1 MGVFR
6 SKTMVFNQDDKPVM
20 SYIAKVLMQRREPQA
35 ADPRRSCPSGSTSGS
50 GAIARILA
58 QAPQKC
64 RRAENCLI
72 ANASFAPVRR
82 SSACWSSSD
91 NAQALLCPKGQF
103 ITEQGFSMTRIKTL
117 SLIAGTTLLVC
128 SPAAAQEIDTS
139 STFNGPY
146 ASGIIGLSAQP
157 NDRNETLVFD
167 TTGNGNFNDSVK
179 TVSGANAFS
188 PGFCGGAA
196 NGNSPAQGCRSDR
209 DGLEYFG
216 RIGFDKRAGSFVY
229 GALVEGGR
237 TELRD
242 SVSGFSTTPASYTV
256 TRESD
261 YNINARLR
269 AGYTPNGGVLFTS
282 PAVVPMPS
290 STTALPPPMAPIA
303 SPIMAGPTPGATKAV
318 AVSRRWS

>member
-1 MGVFR
+1 
-6 SKTMVFNQDDKPVM
+6 
-20 SYIAKVLMQRREPQA
+20 
-35 ADPRRSCPSGSTSGS
+35 
-50 GAIARILA
+50 
-58 QAPQKC
+58 
-64 RRAENCLI
+64 
-72 ANASFAPVRR
+72 
-82 SSACWSSSD
+82 
-91 NAQALLCPKGQF
+91 
-103 ITEQGFSMTRIKTL
+103 MTRIKTL

-196 NGNSPAQGCRSDR
+196 NGNSPAQGCRSDK

-269 AGYTPNGGVLFTS
+269 AGYTPNGGVLFYVTGGGAYAKLDNSFTTTNGANRFTDNGRSNAWGYQGGGGVEAMVLNNVSIGIEYLYTS
-282 PAVVPMPS
+282 LSDDDYVVNVGPG
-290 STTALPPPMAPIA
+290 T
-303 SPIMAGPTPGATKAV
+303 AGPTNPFLIQNGQTDL
-318 AVSRRWS
+318 RRSNNDLNTHSLRFTTSFRF

>member
-1 MGVFR
+1 
-6 SKTMVFNQDDKPVM
+6 
-20 SYIAKVLMQRREPQA
+20 
-35 ADPRRSCPSGSTSGS
+35 
-50 GAIARILA
+50 
-58 QAPQKC
+58 
-64 RRAENCLI
+64 
-72 ANASFAPVRR
+72 
-82 SSACWSSSD
+82 
-91 NAQALLCPKGQF
+91 
-103 ITEQGFSMTRIKTL
+103 MTRIKTL

-269 AGYTPNGGVLFTS
+269 AGYTPNGGVLFYVTGGGAHAKLDNRFTTTNGANRFTDNGRSNAWGYQGGGGVEAMVLNNVSIGIEYLYTS
-282 PAVVPMPS
+282 LSDDDYVVNVGPG
-290 STTALPPPMAPIA
+290 T
-303 SPIMAGPTPGATKAV
+303 AGPTNPFLIQNGQTDL
-318 AVSRRWS
+318 RRSNNDLNTHSLRFTTSFRF